1 MAIRNAGGAGALTV
15 GNGILVVEALD
26 KPRSAAGVFTLGAPA
41 IAGAFEYTLFHGG
54 VGADAANGNWYLRST
69 VDICTLRPALC
80 QPPRLSHRRQ
90 SRRYPPTPEPTP
102 PSRTFPNF
110 RAETSLYAA
119 IPAMALLYGRNL
131 LDTLHERVGEEFVE
145 RGAPAA
151 AQAGYY
157 KAGPLNPASQ
167 YLGWGRIIGMNGVQQ
182 GDGLGVLR
190 GSAGP
195 HFDYS
200 FLGLQAGMDFY
211 RQDRPDGSRDHAGG
225 YFAIGTNQGQVT
237 HFNGRQGDSDFAAYT
252 LGGYWTHF
260 GPTGWYTD
268 AILQGTFYDINS
280 TANRGLPTFKT
291 QGQGLAASLET
302 GYPFKFAG
310 GWFIEP
316 QAQLVFQN
324 ININDANDIVSQ
336 VRFADVN
343 SLAGRIGARFGRTWM
358 DDSFRTITA
367 WIRPNLWNE
376 FQGNPTTLFP
386 SAIGFVPFHA
396 DLGGLWGEINAG
408 ISSQVTANT
417 TLFANASYQSRF
429 DGGGFAYTGKAGL
442 RVNW

>member
-1 MAIRNAGGAGALTV
+1 
-15 GNGILVVEALD
+15 
-26 KPRSAAGVFTLGAPA
+26 
-41 IAGAFEYTLFHGG
+41 
-54 VGADAANGNWYLRST
+54 
-69 VDICTLRPALC
+69 
-80 QPPRLSHRRQ
+80 
-90 SRRYPPTPEPTP
+90 
-102 PSRTFPNF
+102 
-110 RAETSLYAA
+110 
-119 IPAMALLYGRNL
+119 MALLYGRNL
-131 LDTLHERVGEEFVE
+131 LDTLHERVGEEFDE
-145 RGAPAA
+145 RGALAA

-157 KAGPLNPASQ
+157 KAAPLNPASQ

-182 GDGLGVLR
+182 GDSLGVLR

-195 HFDYS
+195 HFDYR

-237 HFNGRQGDSDFAAYT
+237 HFDGREGNSDFAAYT

-291 QGQGLAASLET
+291 QGQGFAASLET

-324 ININDANDIVSQ
+324 ININDANDIAAQ

-343 SLAGRIGARFGRTWM
+343 SLAGRIGARFGRTWTM

-376 FQGNPTTLFP
+376 FQGNPTTLFS
-386 SAIGFVPFHA
+386 SATGFVPFHA

-408 ISSQVTANT
+408 ISGQVTANT